1 MKRILVLV
9 ACLFPLILSA
19 QTKLTQPL
27 MDDFSERAA
36 YHFKQPNDSIMGFIT
51 DQMTRS
57 GSGGLD
63 VDKTMTELKKDP
75 AALDAALKYL
85 YQFSNCNRQ
94 RLIGNLRT
102 MNIQNGNVFPLATYT
117 VNKFKDEAKALLED
131 KAAYVKSMPAEAPAP
146 VVATTPAA
154 AATPAANT
162 ATNTTSTNA
171 AAPAGTP
178 ATTAT
183 AAAPP
188 PAPDPYNWDVRKIFS
203 LHQPEKFIEMYGQE
217 NVITRQV
224 SDQEGNSLGEAY
236 VVFPDTN
243 NEMQVIFGGDSTTT
257 VIFNKENAKWKSPF
271 GIKVGDPLAKIVKI
285 NGRDFKING
294 FEWANSGSVDS
305 WEGGAMDGKGVNI
318 IFKAM
323 NTGDPKLYDP
333 VTGDKKVKSDH
344 SSMKKLDVIVEEIS
358 FKSN

>member
-9 ACLFPLILSA
+9 TCFFPLILSA
-19 QTKLTQPL
+19 QAKLTQPQL
-27 MDDFSERAA
+27 DDFSDRAA
-36 YHFKQPNDSIMGFIT
+36 HHFQIPNDSIMGFVT

-63 VDKTMTELKKDP
+63 VDKTMGELKKDP

-102 MNIQNGNVFPLATYT
+102 MGIQNANVFPMATYI
-117 VNKFKDEAKALLED
+117 VNKYKGEAKELMEE
-131 KAAYVKSMPAEAPAP
+131 KAAYVKLMPSPAPAAP
-146 VVATTPAA
+146 QAA
-154 AATPAANT
+154 APSASTTSPANTTTAANT
-162 ATNTTSTNA
+162 ANEPPPTAAQIA
-171 AAPAGTP
+171 AAP
-178 ATTAT
+178 
-183 AAAPP
+183 PP

-203 LHQPEKFIEMYGQE
+203 LHQPDKFIEMYGKA
-217 NVITRQV
+217 NVITRQAT
-224 SDQEGNSLGEAY
+224 DMEGNNIGQAY

-285 NGRDFKING
+285 NGKDFRING
-294 FEWANSGSVDS
+294 FEWANGGSVDS
-305 WEGGAMDGKGVNI
+305 WESGAMDGKGVSI
-318 IFKAM
+318 TFKAM

>member
-9 ACLFPLILSA
+9 TCFFPLILCA
-19 QTKLTQPL
+19 QTKLTQPQ
-27 MDDFSERAA
+27 MDDFSDRAA
-36 YHFKQPNDSIMGFIT
+36 HHFQIPNDSIMGFIT

-63 VDKTMTELKKDP
+63 VDKTMGELKKDP
-75 AALDAALKYL
+75 EALDAALKYL

-102 MNIQNGNVFPLATYT
+102 MGIQNANVFPMATYI
-117 VNKFKDEAKALLED
+117 VNKYKGEAKELMEE
-131 KAAYVKSMPAEAPAP
+131 KAAYVKLMPSPAP
-146 VVATTPAA
+146 PAA
-154 AATPAANT
+154 AAPVASNNAAQPE
-162 ATNTTSTNA
+162 AANTTSTANT
-171 AAPAGTP
+171 AAPTQ
-178 ATTAT
+178 T
-183 AAAPP
+183 AAVAPPPP

-203 LHQPEKFIEMYGQE
+203 LHQPEKFIEMYGKE
-217 NVITRQV
+217 NVITRQAT
-224 SDQEGNSLGEAY
+224 DMEGNNIGQAY
-236 VVFPDTN
+236 VVFPDSN

-285 NGRDFKING
+285 NGKDFRING
-294 FEWANSGSVDS
+294 FEWANGGSVDS
-305 WEGGAMDGKGVNI
+305 WEGGAMDGKGVSI
-318 IFKAM
+318 TFKAM

-344 SSMKKLDVIVEEIS
+344 SSMKKLDVVVEEIS